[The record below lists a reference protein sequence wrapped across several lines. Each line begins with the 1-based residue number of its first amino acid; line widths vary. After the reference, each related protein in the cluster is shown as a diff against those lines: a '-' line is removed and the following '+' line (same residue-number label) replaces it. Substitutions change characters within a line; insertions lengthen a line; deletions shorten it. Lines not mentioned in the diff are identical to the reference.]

1 MTATWRDTAVT
12 QLLGVRLPIIAAPM
26 AGGPSTPALVAAV
39 SEAGGLGVLGCG
51 YDSPDRI
58 RAAIAEVRRLTDKP
72 FGVNLFVPT
81 PVEIDDTAVAAALAA
96 LEPFAAAYDLDIAL
110 TPPFAEDFDAQLEV
124 VLDER
129 VDMFSF
135 TFGVPSYNALAALRG
150 AGIAVCGTATSL
162 AEAVALQQTG
172 GVDAVCLQGTEAG
185 GHRGGFIGAPEDSL
199 VGIETLVSEVR
210 SAVDLPL
217 IAAGGIMDGRGIAAA
232 LVGGADA
239 AQLGTAFLR
248 CPEAGTSA
256 PYRAALETAR
266 DTDTVITKAFSGRA
280 ARGVRNA
287 LSEALADVPVPP
299 YPVMNALTRELR
311 RRAAAAGDSSVL
323 SLWAGHGVAAG
334 RALPALKLVI
344 TLASETDVAFTRTHG
359 EGR

>member
-1 MTATWRDTAVT
+1 MWQDTAIT
-12 QLLGVRLPIIAAPM
+12 RMLGSRLPIIAAPM
-26 AGGPSTPALVAAV
+26 AGGPSSPALVAAV

-58 RAAIAEVRRLTDKP
+58 REQIAEVRKLTAKP

-81 PVEIDDTAVAAALAA
+81 PVEIDETAVAAALDA
-96 LEPFAAAYDLDIAL
+96 LQPFAAAYDVQLAL
-110 TPPFAEDFDAQLEV
+110 RPPFAEDFDAQLEV
-124 VLDER
+124 VLAER
-129 VDMFSF
+129 VAMFSF

-162 AEAVALQQTG
+162 AEAVALRQTG
-172 GVDAVCLQGTEAG
+172 GVDIVCLQGTEAG

-199 VGIETLVSEVR
+199 VGIEALVAEAR
-210 SAVDLPL
+210 DAVDLPL
-217 IAAGGIMDGRGIAAA
+217 IASGGIMDGRGIAAV
-232 LVGGADA
+232 LSGGADA

-256 PYRAALETAR
+256 PYRAALRSAR

-287 LSEALADVPVPP
+287 LSDALADVPVPA
-299 YPVMNALTRELR
+299 YPVMNSLTRELR
-311 RRAAAAGDSSVL
+311 RRAAAAGDSSML
-323 SLWAGHGVAAG
+323 SLWAGHGVARG
-334 RALPALKLVI
+334 RELPAGELVAV
-344 TLASETDVAFTRTHG
+344 LERETDDAFARLAG
-359 EGR
+359 